1 MNPVWWFEIGK
12 KTCHVVVLWY
22 PTHNLFKGSGL
33 VVFGKKNLQNI
44 ESLCCN

>member
-22 PTHNLFKGSGL
+22 PTHNLFTDRKL
-33 VVFGKKNLQNI
+33 AVFLAKKLAKRLNPVL
-44 ESLCCN
+44 